1 MTSCPLMLCTKSVQA
16 VSALHT
22 YCLDW
27 HGCSKLLPSA
37 GCPHPATLM
46 DAQGSGVRRF
56 CVRARA
62 TGLLAVPGI
71 LVMSQAGGAPPLLS
85 FDAVCRCTAWSH
97 KAVGT
102 LGAARS
108 VSALG
113 RGCSWEDSYGRG
125 AGAESAAAELVRPAG
140 RSSRLAAGVWQG
152 QLSACNTQ
160 LFTEQYST
168 V

>member
-1 MTSCPLMLCTKSVQA
+1 
-16 VSALHT
+16 
-22 YCLDW
+22 
-27 HGCSKLLPSA
+27 
-37 GCPHPATLM
+37 M

-56 CVRARA
+56 CLRARA

-125 AGAESAAAELVRPAG
+125 AGAESAAAELVLTSRPQQQTG
-140 RSSRLAAGVWQG
+140 CRRLAGPVVCLQHTAFHQAIQHSLGHFRDNMAPA
-152 QLSACNTQ
+152 LSSAVQTLSCGLVNQ
-160 LFTEQYST
+160 
-168 V
+168 